1 MRPPSTTP
9 SAISQSHT
17 PRHDPSPERVPG
29 HGISSQRF
37 SGIAWLSILLLFS
50 IAPLPLG
57 AQEPEPARLSGI
69 ITSADSRI
77 PVADALVELTEAG
90 LRIRTDLRGRFL
102 LTGIPAGTHTVRI
115 IRMGYNRMS
124 DVVQLAPGENRQV
137 EYRLVRSVVEIDP
150 IQVLASRT
158 RLAGQGGDGLP
169 APGAAHV
176 INRERIASPEFVFG
190 NVHDLLRTV
199 PGVNLQE
206 EDGYGLRPNIGL
218 RGSGTERS
226 SKITLMEDGVLIAPA
241 PYAAPAAYFFPTV
254 SRMEAVEVRTG
265 SSQVRYGPRTT
276 GGALNLVSTSIP
288 EELTWSL
295 DAGGGSESTNRAQG
309 RVGNSGEHVG
319 WLVEGSRV
327 ETDGF
332 KHLASGRNTGFL
344 LQDYVAKLRFRT
356 SPGARVYQHLDIK
369 AGYNDERSNE
379 TYLGL
384 TDADFRANALQ
395 RYPASDP
402 DVMNA
407 EHTQLQIRHFV
418 AARNWDLTTTAYQNN
433 FQRNWF
439 KLQSVLGTD
448 ISTVLGDPGAHETA
462 LGILK
467 GATSSDDALKV
478 RANNRE
484 YVSRG
489 IQSTLGLRV
498 ESGPVRHNV
507 ELGVRIH
514 EDEEDR
520 FQWEDGFRMLDGQMV
535 QTSAGEPGSQ
545 ANRVSQADAVALFLQ
560 DEVRAGRW
568 TITAGLRH
576 ETIDFTRTDFAT
588 TDPGRTAPT
597 GVRTNSVSVWI
608 PGVSVAARV
617 APGVEVF
624 SGVHRGFG
632 PPGPGDNQDTR
643 AERSWNYELG
653 GRLARS
659 GLSAQ
664 VTGYITDYSN
674 ILGRATLANSGDG
687 EGDAFNGGAVL
698 VRGLEAN
705 VEWDVVANRGLPVR
719 IPLTLA
725 YTYTDATFQSDF
737 ESDFDSWGSVRR
749 GDQLPHVAASQLYAS
764 LAVAGRVGKI
774 TASLTGST
782 PARTQAGQ
790 GPRDPLRSVDGFVVA
805 SLSGEWHLHRQGTL
819 FAAVQNLTDT
829 RYSVARRPAG
839 LRPGLPRTVLAGFR
853 LGR

>member
-1 MRPPSTTP
+1 MRPTTTTRRP
-9 SAISQSHT
+9 KDT
-17 PRHDPSPERVPG
+17 FRPSPRPSV
-29 HGISSQRF
+29 QRRKR
-37 SGIAWLSILLLFS
+37 SGFVYTSLLLLLLFP
-50 IAPLPLG
+50 AKPFLLP
-57 AQEPEPARLSGI
+57 AQDPQPARLAGT
-69 ITSADSRI
+69 ITAADSRI
-77 PVADALVELTEAG
+77 PIADALVELAEAG
-90 LRIRTDLRGRFL
+90 LRVRTDLRGRFL

-115 IRMGYNRMS
+115 IRMGYDRIS
-124 DVVQLAPGENRQV
+124 DVVQFSPGDNRQA

-150 IQVLASRT
+150 IQVLASRI
-158 RLAGQGGDGLP
+158 RLAGEGGEGLP

-241 PYAAPAAYFFPTV
+241 PYAAPEAYFFPPV
-254 SRMEAVEVRTG
+254 SRMEAIEVRTG

-288 EELTWSL
+288 EEFTWSL

-309 RVGNSGEHVG
+309 RVGDSGEHVG

-332 KHLASGRNTGFL
+332 KHLASGRHTGFL

-356 SPGARVYQHLDIK
+356 SPGARIYQHLDLK

-384 TDADFRANALQ
+384 TEADFRANALQ

-407 EHTQLQIRHFV
+407 EQTQIQLRHFV
-418 AARNWDLTTTAYQNN
+418 AARNWDLTTTVYQNN
-433 FQRNWF
+433 FQRNWY

-448 ISTVLGDPGAHETA
+448 ISTVLGDPDANPAA
-462 LGILK
+462 LGVLK
-467 GATSSDDALKV
+467 GATSGGDALRV

-489 IQSTLGLRV
+489 VQSTLGVRADL
-498 ESGPVRHNV
+498 GPTRHNL

-520 FQWEDGFRMLDGQMV
+520 FQWEDGFRMVDGLMV

-545 ANRVSQADAVALFLQ
+545 SNRVSQANAVALFLQ

-568 TITAGLRH
+568 TIAAGLRH
-576 ETIDFTRTDFAT
+576 ETIDFARTDFAT
-588 TDPGRTAPT
+588 TDPERTAPT

-608 PGVSVAARV
+608 PGLSVAARV

-632 PPGPGDNQDTR
+632 PPGPGANQDTR

-749 GDQLPHVAASQLYAS
+749 GDQLPHVAESQLFAS
-764 LAVAGRVGKI
+764 LAVAGRMGKI

-805 SLSGEWHLHRQGTL
+805 SLSGEWHLHEHGTL